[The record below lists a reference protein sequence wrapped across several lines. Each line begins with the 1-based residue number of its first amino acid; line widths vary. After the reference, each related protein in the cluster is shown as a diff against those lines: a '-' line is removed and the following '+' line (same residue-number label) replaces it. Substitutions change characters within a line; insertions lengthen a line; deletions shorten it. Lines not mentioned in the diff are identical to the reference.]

1 MRWRPGAVIDCEA
14 KDMIALPNMVLY
26 DKEFIES
33 LRAESAFVDTRCPIY
48 IRPIQTPFLYAPKK
62 GWSTYEWVG
71 FWNYTVLV
79 TATVLG
85 CWILHLLRLL

>member
-1 MRWRPGAVIDCEA
+1 MRWRPGAIIDCENPTDGMKA
-14 KDMIALPNMVLY
+14 ILVD
-26 DKEFIES
+26 ES
-33 LRAESAFVDTRCPIY
+33 SAFVDILKYTDHPYVWVPQR
-48 IRPIQTPFLYAPKK
+48 TLVSYAPKK